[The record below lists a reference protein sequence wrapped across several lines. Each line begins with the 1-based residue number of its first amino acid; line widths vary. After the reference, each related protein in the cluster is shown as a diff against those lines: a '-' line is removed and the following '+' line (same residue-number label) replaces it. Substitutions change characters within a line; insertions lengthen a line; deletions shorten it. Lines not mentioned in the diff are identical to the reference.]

1 MVRIVDN
8 VDRGVSGP
16 PVIGVILL
24 LLPLDE
30 ECFIVIA
37 AETPPGES
45 SDDGVKILFSGC
57 CRSMMGLELELCGL
71 PFRRGVFDLDT
82 DDDAP
87 LLPPP
92 LVSRDSTGLRL
103 EFRPRC

>member
-30 ECFIVIA
+30 ECFIIA
-37 AETPPGES
+37 PGES
-45 SDDGVKILFSGC
+45 SDDDDGVKILFSGC
-57 CRSMMGLELELCGL
+57 CRSMMGLELCGL

>member
-1 MVRIVDN
+1 
-8 VDRGVSGP
+8 
-16 PVIGVILL
+16 VILL

-30 ECFIVIA
+30 ECFIIA
-37 AETPPGES
+37 PGES
-45 SDDGVKILFSGC
+45 SDDDDGVKIFSGC
-57 CRSMMGLELELCGL
+57 CRSMMGLELCGL

-103 EFRPRC
+103 EFRPR

>member
-30 ECFIVIA
+30 ECFIIA
-37 AETPPGES
+37 PGES
-45 SDDGVKILFSGC
+45 SDDDGVKILFSGC
-57 CRSMMGLELELCGL
+57 CRSMMGLELCGL

-103 EFRPRC
+103 EFRPR